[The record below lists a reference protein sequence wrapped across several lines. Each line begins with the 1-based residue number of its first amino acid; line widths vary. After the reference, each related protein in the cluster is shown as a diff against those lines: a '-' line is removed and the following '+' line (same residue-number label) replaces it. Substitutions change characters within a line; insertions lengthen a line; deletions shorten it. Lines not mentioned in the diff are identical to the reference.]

1 MSLPAVDENWYCED
15 CDLNFEYC
23 DKPDFLFCPNC
34 GKVLKNDMYQYNLD
48 GLIDSLNNLGKSIC
62 ENCGEEFDKEYNFC
76 PLCSEKLKKETI
88 PFDIEK
94 DNSVTVDWNGEKHWY
109 MTNVFIYQIL
119 ILQ

>member
-48 GLIDSLNNLGKSIC
+48 GLIDSLNNLGKSIVKIVVK
-62 ENCGEEFDKEYNFC
+62 NLTKNIISAHYVRKN
-76 PLCSEKLKKETI
+76 
-88 PFDIEK
+88 
-94 DNSVTVDWNGEKHWY
+94 
-109 MTNVFIYQIL
+109 
-119 ILQ
+119 

>member
-34 GKVLKNDMYQYNLD
+34 GKVLKNDMYQSKLD
-48 GLIDSLNNLGKSIC
+48 RLIDSLNNLGKSIC

-76 PLCSEKLKKETI
+76 PLCSEK
-88 PFDIEK
+88 
-94 DNSVTVDWNGEKHWY
+94 
-109 MTNVFIYQIL
+109 
-119 ILQ
+119 